1 MISKY
6 IMGKINTKEAEGV
19 KEVQHKIDNTIKSI
33 KIKFTITVFL
43 ILSAI
48 ILASLLFSPFVAKTI
63 IAISLWFSILYTLI
77 TSYKNIFVFVF
88 KYKFNFYKFL
98 YQLIYVK
105 VKEKVFNEY
114 EKLELYEKVANNQFG
129 KDKYHIV
136 HSITSK
142 AYYEVKKTLL
152 YAIIILCIAYAMF
165 TYFRNSII
173 DINQHINFFDL
184 LIFNF

>member
-6 IMGKINTKEAEGV
+6 VMGKINTKEVEGV
-19 KEVQHKIDNTIKSI
+19 KEVQNKIDNTIKSI

-43 ILSAI
+43 ILFII
-48 ILASLLFSPFVAKTI
+48 ILASLVFSPFVAKTI
-63 IAISLWFSILYTLI
+63 IAISIWFSILYTLI
-77 TSYKNIFVFVF
+77 TLPYKDIFLFIF
-88 KYKFNFYKFL
+88 KYKINFYQFL
-98 YQLIYVK
+98 YVK

-114 EKLELYEKVANNQFG
+114 NELDLYEKVANNQFG

-152 YAIIILCIAYAMF
+152 YASVILSIAYIIF
-165 TYFRNSII
+165 IYFRNSMI